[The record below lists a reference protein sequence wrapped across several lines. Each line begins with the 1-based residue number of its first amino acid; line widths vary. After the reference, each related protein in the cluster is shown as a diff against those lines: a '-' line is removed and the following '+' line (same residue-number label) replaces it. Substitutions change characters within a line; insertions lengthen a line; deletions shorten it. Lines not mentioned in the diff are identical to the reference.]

1 MRHIGVSKC
10 EQHLSRRAAEALKL
24 MTELKQLR
32 ELVRLAEAKASYR
45 PKGLTRSPV
54 NPKTLDPPSG
64 FQVRDQLARG
74 RLPRQAAADQ
84 GTATAS
90 IAAAVQI
97 AGSRSR
103 TGSTRR
109 SVG

>member
-10 EQHLSRRAAEALKL
+10 EQHLSRRAVEALKL

-32 ELVRLAEAKASYR
+32 ELVRLAEAKALYR
-45 PKGLTRSPV
+45 PKGLARSPV

-74 RLPRQAAADQ
+74 RLPRQAAPDQ
-84 GTATAS
+84 STARAP
-90 IAAAVQI
+90 IAADGLI
-97 AGSRSR
+97 AGS
-103 TGSTRR
+103 G
-109 SVG
+109 